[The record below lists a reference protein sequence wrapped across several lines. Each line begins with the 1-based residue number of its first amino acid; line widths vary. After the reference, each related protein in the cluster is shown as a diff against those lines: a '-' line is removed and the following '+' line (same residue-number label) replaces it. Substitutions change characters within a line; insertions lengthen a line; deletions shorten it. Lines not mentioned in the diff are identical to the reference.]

1 MFFNHR
7 FQNLLMFLVRMKAMG
22 VTTMTAAAAAD
33 ADDADDF
40 HPGIV
45 RPMAK

>member
-1 MFFNHR
+1 MHR

-22 VTTMTAAAAAD
+22 VTTMTAAADD
-33 ADDADDF
+33 ADADDF